1 MALLVMFVFFFFF
14 FNDTATTEIY
24 TLSLHDALPISWEKS
39 RRGSAARPAGRS
51 APACRGCR
59 RGRCRRS
66 CRVLGQ
72 PRGRCGE
79 RLEALPHQ
87 LHSGVHRAVPC
98 EPAGAQVFDARGPH
112 FRHGGDPTRDARALV
127 ERQGE
132 RGTQPVRAPA
142 RDGDR
147 IAHRRDPGGVAR
159 GFGRRRERVQVR
171 DQEAQVRADAA
182 SLVVVEQVHA
192 HKKTPAVGE
201 TVGVIS
207 HEGGSG
213 RTPSPAAKIPEPSPA
228 LYRLLPPIF
237 YPMPRLAIAQIR
249 PSKGDYAANLQKIG
263 GVLAQIAKPD
273 PPLHLVIFPATVTS
287 GYFVEGG
294 VPDVAVTAGTVF
306 RDLTW
311 EHEAASAPP
320 IDVAVGFY
328 EVFQNH
334 FYNSCLYASLG
345 NAPSDSASPRNAS
358 SGHASPGI
366 RHVHRKVFLPTYGV
380 FDEERFVERGR
391 DIQAFDTRFGRVAML
406 ICEDAWHS
414 ITGTIAALQGA
425 QLVIV
430 PSASPARG
438 TGMDEEGTRLPTSVV
453 RWERI
458 LKGIAAEPG
467 VWVAFASLVGFEGGK
482 GFPGGSVLVSPGGE
496 IVLRG
501 PLFEEAVLTYDL
513 DFEELTRAR
522 AESPLLANLEGNLP
536 LLIKNL
542 GKGERGKG
550 KGKARAAEFDPATNG
565 ASVKSAIRNP
575 QSAIHLVG
583 KGVEEGD
590 PLAIDPDLARRWL
603 TSFLKDEVVR
613 RRGFTKGIV
622 GLSGGV
628 DSSLTAFLAVEALGK
643 QNVIAVRM
651 PYKTSSPESLQHAQ
665 LVIDQLGI
673 EALTIDISAAVDGYL
688 SQVETNGAAD
698 PTRRGN
704 VMARERM
711 IVLFD
716 LSAKY
721 KALPIGTSNKS
732 ERLLG
737 YFTWHADDTPPVNP
751 LGDLFKTQVRA
762 LARHVGV
769 PDVILRKPP
778 TPDLVPG
785 QTTEGDYGISYDKVD
800 RILYYLIRGMKPE
813 DIVSRGF
820 TREEV
825 DKVERRLESTH
836 WKRRLPTVAVMSQTA
851 IGEFYLRPVDY

>member
-1 MALLVMFVFFFFF
+1 
-14 FNDTATTEIY
+14 
-24 TLSLHDALPISWEKS
+24 
-39 RRGSAARPAGRS
+39 
-51 APACRGCR
+51 
-59 RGRCRRS
+59 
-66 CRVLGQ
+66 
-72 PRGRCGE
+72 
-79 RLEALPHQ
+79 
-87 LHSGVHRAVPC
+87 
-98 EPAGAQVFDARGPH
+98 
-112 FRHGGDPTRDARALV
+112 
-127 ERQGE
+127 
-132 RGTQPVRAPA
+132 
-142 RDGDR
+142 
-147 IAHRRDPGGVAR
+147 
-159 GFGRRRERVQVR
+159 
-171 DQEAQVRADAA
+171 
-182 SLVVVEQVHA
+182 
-192 HKKTPAVGE
+192 
-201 TVGVIS
+201 
-207 HEGGSG
+207 
-213 RTPSPAAKIPEPSPA
+213 
-228 LYRLLPPIF
+228 
-237 YPMPRLAIAQIR
+237 MPRLAVAQIR
-249 PSKGDYAANLQKIG
+249 PSKAEYAANLQKIG
-263 GVLAQIAKPD
+263 GVLAQIAKLD
-273 PPLHLVIFPATVTS
+273 PPVDLVIFPETVTS

-294 VPDVAVTAGTVF
+294 VRDVAVTAGTLF
-306 RDLTW
+306 RDLTI
-311 EHEAASAPP
+311 EHEAAGAPP
-320 IDVAVGFY
+320 IDVVVGFY

-345 NAPSDSASPRNAS
+345 P
-358 SGHASPGI
+358 ASPGI

-391 DIQAFDTRFGRVAML
+391 DIQSFETRFGRVAVL

-458 LKGIAAEPG
+458 LKGIADEHG

-482 GFPGGSVLVSPGGE
+482 GFPGGSVIVSPGGE

-501 PLFEEAVLTYDL
+501 PLFEEAVLTCDV
-513 DFEELTRAR
+513 DFDEITRAR
-522 AESPLLANLEGNLP
+522 AESPLLADLEVNLP
-536 LLIKNL
+536 HLLKRL
-542 GKGERGKG
+542 EKGETGKG
-550 KGKARAAEFDPATNG
+550 KRKARVVEFDPATNG
-565 ASVKSAIRNP
+565 TSRQSAIRDP
-575 QSAIHLVG
+575 QSAIHMVG
-583 KGVEEGD
+583 RGVEEGD
-590 PLAIDPDLARRWL
+590 PLQIDADLARRWL
-603 TSFLKDEVVR
+603 VSFLKDEVVR

-628 DSSLTAFLAVEALGK
+628 DSSLTAFLAVEALGAA
-643 QNVIAVRM
+643 NVIAVRM
-651 PYKTSSPESLQHAQ
+651 PYRTSSPESLQHAQ

-673 EALTIDISAAVDGYL
+673 QSLTIDISAAVDGYL
-688 SQVETNGAAD
+688 SQVEPNGAAD

-813 DIVSRGF
+813 EIAARGF

-825 DKVERRLESTH
+825 EKVERRLESTH

>member
-1 MALLVMFVFFFFF
+1 
-14 FNDTATTEIY
+14 
-24 TLSLHDALPISWEKS
+24 
-39 RRGSAARPAGRS
+39 
-51 APACRGCR
+51 
-59 RGRCRRS
+59 
-66 CRVLGQ
+66 
-72 PRGRCGE
+72 
-79 RLEALPHQ
+79 
-87 LHSGVHRAVPC
+87 
-98 EPAGAQVFDARGPH
+98 
-112 FRHGGDPTRDARALV
+112 
-127 ERQGE
+127 
-132 RGTQPVRAPA
+132 
-142 RDGDR
+142 
-147 IAHRRDPGGVAR
+147 
-159 GFGRRRERVQVR
+159 
-171 DQEAQVRADAA
+171 
-182 SLVVVEQVHA
+182 
-192 HKKTPAVGE
+192 
-201 TVGVIS
+201 
-207 HEGGSG
+207 
-213 RTPSPAAKIPEPSPA
+213 
-228 LYRLLPPIF
+228 
-237 YPMPRLAIAQIR
+237 MPRIAIAQIR
-249 PSKGDYAANLQKIG
+249 PSKGEYAANLQKIG
-263 GVLAQIAKPD
+263 GVLAQIAKLD
-273 PPLHLVIFPATVTS
+273 PPVDLVIFPETVTS

-294 VPDVAVTAGTVF
+294 VRDVAVTAGTLF
-306 RDLTW
+306 RDLTV
-311 EHEAASAPP
+311 EHEAAAAPP

-345 NAPSDSASPRNAS
+345 NASPGNASLGNASPGGASLGNASPGSAST
-358 SGHASPGI
+358 GHASPGI
-366 RHVHRKVFLPTYGV
+366 KHVHRKVFLPTYGV

-391 DIQAFDTRFGRVAML
+391 DIQAFDTRVGRVAIL

-438 TGMDEEGTRLPTSVV
+438 TGMDEEGTRLPASVV

-458 LKGIAAEPG
+458 LKGIADEHG

-496 IVLRG
+496 ILLRG
-501 PLFEEAVLTYDL
+501 PLFEEAVLTYDV
-513 DFEELTRAR
+513 DFDELTRAR
-522 AESPLLANLEGNLP
+522 AESPLLADLEVNLP
-536 LLIKNL
+536 HLIKTL
-542 GKGERGKG
+542 GMRDAGSGMRKRRPVK
-550 KGKARAAEFDPATNG
+550 FDPAVNG
-565 ASVKSAIRNP
+565 SHASRISHPASR
-575 QSAIHLVG
+575 IHIVG

-590 PLAIDPDLARRWL
+590 PLSIDPDLARRWL
-603 TSFLKDEVVR
+603 VSFLKDEVVR
-613 RRGFTKGIV
+613 RRGFAKGIV

-651 PYKTSSPESLQHAQ
+651 PYKTSSPESLEHAQ
-665 LVIDQLGI
+665 LVIDRLGI

-688 SQVETNGAAD
+688 SQVETTGAAD

-769 PDVILRKPP
+769 PDVILQKPP
-778 TPDLVPG
+778 TPDLIPG

-800 RILYYLIRGMKPE
+800 RILYYLIRGLRPD
-813 DIVSRGF
+813 DIVARGF